1 MPLFLEKI
9 FQKKEMNAFGI
20 YVNDIHSMTPR
31 FRVLICLMNAV
42 LIFLASYGTISG
54 LLDAFSL
61 PYHKL
66 IVALFLIFVSAYLS
80 LLYMHR
86 VFFYV
91 GYIGFLI
98 LYTRFLVQYYLYANS
113 GFQAAVNEI
122 YLKYSDFFQLTS
134 VRHAQEFYTDRTMTI
149 TIACLFLGAF
159 LAILLNV
166 TISGYMHLFDT
177 ILVTFPFLE
186 IAFFINEK
194 PPVFSIFL
202 LLTSY
207 ICIGLLSLSRHA
219 RMQVQTKKGKE
230 YVRIRRNKKTAFLYQ
245 GNASLKGILLILSM
259 IISLLIC
266 VGFKG
271 IYESNTIQNTHNPIR
286 IALNDAV
293 KTYVQSGF
301 SGLLNRYDA
310 KGGLDRGRMGGIS
323 SVRPDFET
331 DLVVTY
337 APSNV
342 NTVYLKSFE
351 GSFYAENTW
360 YDNGYSF
367 NPEYKDMNLTNINFS
382 EEPTNESGSYTS
394 PMLIL
399 FQEDINEI
407 EDSYLYTGTSKGKM
421 TIENIDAETYDLYV
435 PYYTKRSDD
444 NKSALSLASNTSDL
458 SCIPLGDELTLYY
471 YPQVGRRFPLKSDN
485 LLNVRQ
491 YDIYVNDSCLYV
503 PEYLK
508 DMLLDYCIT
517 HNYPGIIEGEVKS
530 SAQEEYVD
538 INQYRL
544 AVADAIYSDF
554 VNHYPYTMSPG
565 ATPVSED
572 FVDYFLNTQQ
582 RGYCVHFASAAVMLL
597 RTMGVPARYV
607 EGYCIPPSLLA
618 DGTVISDA
626 NYDEWFEG
634 DSTFPEDV
642 VVRVEVNDSHAHAWI
657 EIYMEG
663 YGFVPYEM
671 TPPSLESEQ
680 QTFFDFSNL
689 LRGLFGTPIDVEPFD
704 TEIGNT
710 GNQTGNFSKGSLS
723 ILSGQN
729 LLLPLATFAG
739 IVLMLLFIYQIVR
752 RVIDNQKIKAM
763 YRNKNYAGLSY
774 ILYHQLIRKL
784 KKTHATDSEN
794 PLPREC
800 QVICTNALKKK
811 YPEEEFNTDST
822 FDSLERALFSP
833 KGISKEEY
841 FILERQMQELIKKL

>member
-421 TIENIDAETYDLYV
+421 TIENIDA
-435 PYYTKRSDD
+435 
-444 NKSALSLASNTSDL
+444 
-458 SCIPLGDELTLYY
+458 
-471 YPQVGRRFPLKSDN
+471 
-485 LLNVRQ
+485 
-491 YDIYVNDSCLYV
+491 
-503 PEYLK
+503 
-508 DMLLDYCIT
+508 
-517 HNYPGIIEGEVKS
+517 
-530 SAQEEYVD
+530 
-538 INQYRL
+538 
-544 AVADAIYSDF
+544 
-554 VNHYPYTMSPG
+554 
-565 ATPVSED
+565 
-572 FVDYFLNTQQ
+572 
-582 RGYCVHFASAAVMLL
+582 
-597 RTMGVPARYV
+597 
-607 EGYCIPPSLLA
+607 
-618 DGTVISDA
+618 
-626 NYDEWFEG
+626 
-634 DSTFPEDV
+634 
-642 VVRVEVNDSHAHAWI
+642 
-657 EIYMEG
+657 
-663 YGFVPYEM
+663 
-671 TPPSLESEQ
+671 
-680 QTFFDFSNL
+680 
-689 LRGLFGTPIDVEPFD
+689 
-704 TEIGNT
+704 
-710 GNQTGNFSKGSLS
+710 
-723 ILSGQN
+723 
-729 LLLPLATFAG
+729 
-739 IVLMLLFIYQIVR
+739 
-752 RVIDNQKIKAM
+752 
-763 YRNKNYAGLSY
+763 
-774 ILYHQLIRKL
+774 
-784 KKTHATDSEN
+784 
-794 PLPREC
+794 
-800 QVICTNALKKK
+800 
-811 YPEEEFNTDST
+811 
-822 FDSLERALFSP
+822 
-833 KGISKEEY
+833 
-841 FILERQMQELIKKL
+841 